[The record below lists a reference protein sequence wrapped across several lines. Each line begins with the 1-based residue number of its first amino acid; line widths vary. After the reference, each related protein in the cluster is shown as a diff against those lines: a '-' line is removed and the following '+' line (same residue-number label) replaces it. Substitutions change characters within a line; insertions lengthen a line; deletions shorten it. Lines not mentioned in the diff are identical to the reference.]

1 MIELFNKKNQ
11 PMLGIDISASSVKVV
26 EIYKEGNRYHLE
38 RFATVAVPQN
48 AVVDKVIVDSDAVA
62 ESIKKAIKNS
72 KTKLKHACIAVP
84 ASSVITKTVQMPK
97 DADDKE
103 IGERIYA
110 EADQYIPYSLNE
122 VSIDYTVIGENR
134 QDNDKNN
141 VLLVAARREMV
152 DSRVETLLKAG
163 LTPKIVDVET
173 FAIENAFSLVSDQ
186 IPSGSST
193 KVIAIVDIGSTS
205 ITLTVFENGRTVY
218 TREQGGGGRELTLEI
233 EKRYGL
239 GYDEAEVV
247 KKTGGL
253 PDNYFTDVLEPFKN
267 KTIQIVSR
275 SMQFFM
281 SSAAHKHI
289 DCIVLMGG
297 CASVLGLVQQ
307 TESMLG
313 VKTFLAN
320 PFMNM
325 QISKKIDVQSLSP
338 QASSYLI
345 ACGLAMRGC
354 AK

>member
-1 MIELFNKKNQ
+1 MLEIFNKKTQ
-11 PMLGIDISASSVKVV
+11 PLLGIDISASSVKVV
-26 EIYKEGNRYHLE
+26 EMYKEGNRYVLE
-38 RFATVAVPQN
+38 RFATVPVPQN
-48 AVVDKVIVDSDAVA
+48 AVVDKTITDVDAVA
-62 ESIKKAIKNS
+62 DSIKKAIKNS

-84 ASSVITKTVQMPK
+84 SSSVIAKTLQMPK

-103 IGERIYA
+103 IGERIYVEA
-110 EADQYIPYSLNE
+110 EQYIPYSLNE
-122 VSIDYTVIGENR
+122 VSIDYTVIGESR
-134 QDNDKNN
+134 QDSNVNN

-152 DSRVETLLKAG
+152 DVRVEALTKAG
-163 LTPKIVDVET
+163 LIPKIVDVET
-173 FAIENAFSLVSDQ
+173 FAIENAFSLVADQ
-186 IPSGSST
+186 IPAGSQS
-193 KVIAIVDIGSTS
+193 KVLAIVDIGATA
-205 ITLTVFENGRTVY
+205 ITLTVLENGRTVY

-239 GYDEAEVV
+239 GYEDAEIV
-247 KKTGGL
+247 KKNGGL

-267 KTIQIVSR
+267 KVIQTVSR

-289 DCIVLMGG
+289 DCIALMGG
-297 CASVLGLVQQ
+297 GAAVLGLAQQ

-313 VKTFLAN
+313 VKTFLVN

-325 QISKKIDVQSLSP
+325 QINKKIEVQGLSQ